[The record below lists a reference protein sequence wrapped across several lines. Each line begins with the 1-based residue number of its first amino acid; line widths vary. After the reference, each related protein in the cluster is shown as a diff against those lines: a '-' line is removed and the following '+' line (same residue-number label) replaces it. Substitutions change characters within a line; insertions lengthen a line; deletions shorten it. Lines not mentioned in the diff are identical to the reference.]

1 VTYAV
6 EGRHYELKNNLDTTV
21 YTEYP
26 NIFEFSSKQIDEI
39 FAISGN
45 LRRLEFYGGEPLLD
59 KPTLRLLQLLVDSGQ
74 SQNITL
80 FYNTNAVTKPTK
92 THIELWKHFKDLE
105 FNLSIDGIKEQFSY
119 IRHPGNWQAVLENID
134 YLTTQVPALCGVPVS
149 VFVICTVSALNVFY
163 LPEII
168 EEFDQLKLNWFLN
181 IVTQPEYYDMKNF
194 PEPIKQEIIKKLLT
208 INNQK
213 EITPVINI
221 LKLPGDV
228 EQWQQFKFWTQE
240 KDEYRGE
247 AFKNIFPE
255 LDKII
260 NNYDLLPYS

>member
-1 VTYAV
+1 
-6 EGRHYELKNNLDTTV
+6 
-21 YTEYP
+21 
-26 NIFEFSSKQIDEI
+26 
-39 FAISGN
+39 
-45 LRRLEFYGGEPLLD
+45 
-59 KPTLRLLQLLVDSGQ
+59 
-74 SQNITL
+74 
-80 FYNTNAVTKPTK
+80 VTKPTK

-194 PEPIKQEIIKKLLT
+194 PEPVKQEIIKKLLT
-208 INNQK
+208 IKNQK

-221 LKLPGDV
+221 LKSPGDV
-228 EQWQQFKFWTQE
+228 KQWQQFKFWTQE

-247 AFKNIFPE
+247 TFKNTFPE

-260 NNYDLLPYS
+260 NNYDLLPYSQVLG